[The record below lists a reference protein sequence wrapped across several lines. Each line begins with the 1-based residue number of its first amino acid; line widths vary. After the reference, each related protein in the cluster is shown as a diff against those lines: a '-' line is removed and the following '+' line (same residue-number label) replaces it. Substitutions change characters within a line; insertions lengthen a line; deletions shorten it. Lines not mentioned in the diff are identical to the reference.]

1 MDDTAIVKAE
11 DAAAAPVT
19 AAPKRSHHAKL
30 ARPGNTNA
38 RKHGLDTMRT
48 ALKVPWAAALS
59 ISAPAPAGPGGVA
72 QGADRRPWRPR
83 QRLGSAAHA
92 DRDSR

>member
-48 ALKVPWAAALS
+48 ALKVLGRRAIDKRTRTGKALAA
-59 ISAPAPAGPGGVA
+59 
-72 QGADRRPWRPR
+72 
-83 QRLGSAAHA
+83 
-92 DRDSR
+92 

>member
-30 ARPGNTNA
+30 ARPA
-38 RKHGLDTMRT
+38 IRT
-48 ALKVPWAAALS
+48 
-59 ISAPAPAGPGGVA
+59 PASTDWT
-72 QGADRRPWRPR
+72 Q
-83 QRLGSAAHA
+83 
-92 DRDSR
+92 